1 MELLHQVLILWAY
14 LNKSTKGHLRSNTMQ
29 EQLKA
34 AALSYLRAALSCV
47 GALYLSGI
55 TDPKVLANA
64 FLAGLIGPVLKA
76 LAPNEK
82 QLGIGAK

>member
-1 MELLHQVLILWAY
+1 M
-14 LNKSTKGHLRSNTMQ
+14 N

-34 AALSYLRAALSCV
+34 AGLSYIRAALSCA

-64 FLAGLIGPVLKA
+64 FIAGLIGPVLKA
-76 LAPNEK
+76 IAPNEK
-82 QLGIGAK
+82 QYGVGAK

>member
-1 MELLHQVLILWAY
+1 M
-14 LNKSTKGHLRSNTMQ
+14 K

-55 TDPKVLANA
+55 SDPKVLANA
-64 FLAGLIGPVLKA
+64 FVAGLIGPLLKA
-76 LAPNEK
+76 IDPK
-82 QLGIGAK
+82 QKEYGIGAK

>member
-1 MELLHQVLILWAY
+1 M
-14 LNKSTKGHLRSNTMQ
+14 K

-55 TDPKVLANA
+55 SDPKILANA
-64 FLAGLIGPVLKA
+64 FIAGLIGPLLKA
-76 LAPNEK
+76 IDPK
-82 QLGIGAK
+82 QKEYGIGAK

>member
-1 MELLHQVLILWAY
+1 M
-14 LNKSTKGHLRSNTMQ
+14 K

-34 AALSYLRAALSCV
+34 AGVSYLRAALSCV

-64 FLAGLIGPVLKA
+64 FIAGLIGPLLKA
-76 LAPNEK
+76 LQPSEGQFGVK
-82 QLGIGAK
+82 K

>member
-1 MELLHQVLILWAY
+1 MSA
-14 LNKSTKGHLRSNTMQ
+14 
-29 EQLKA
+29 QLKA

-64 FLAGLIGPVLKA
+64 FIAGLIGPLLKA
-76 LAPNEK
+76 VAPTEK
-82 QLGIGAK
+82 QFGIGVK

>member
-1 MELLHQVLILWAY
+1 M
-14 LNKSTKGHLRSNTMQ
+14 K

-34 AALSYLRAALSCV
+34 AGLSYLRAALSCV
-47 GALYLSGI
+47 GALYMSGI

-64 FLAGLIGPVLKA
+64 FIAGLIGPLMKA

-82 QLGIGAK
+82 QIGIGSK

>member
-1 MELLHQVLILWAY
+1 M
-14 LNKSTKGHLRSNTMQ
+14 T

-34 AALSYLRAALSCV
+34 AGLSYLRAAISCA

-64 FLAGLIGPVLKA
+64 FIAGLIGPVLKA
-76 LAPNEK
+76 ITPTEK
-82 QLGIGAK
+82 QFGVGAK

>member
-1 MELLHQVLILWAY
+1 
-14 LNKSTKGHLRSNTMQ
+14 MQ

-55 TDPKVLANA
+55 TDPIVLANA
-64 FLAGLIGPVLKA
+64 FLAGLIGPVLTA

>member
-1 MELLHQVLILWAY
+1 M
-14 LNKSTKGHLRSNTMQ
+14 N

-34 AALSYLRAALSCV
+34 AGLSYIRAALSCA

-64 FLAGLIGPVLKA
+64 FIAGLIGPLLKA
-76 LAPNEK
+76 IAPNETQFGVGK
-82 QLGIGAK
+82 K